1 MNSAITLN
9 VSDLKSTALPG
20 LGKLV
25 GRSRTLPILQTI
37 RVTRDVKGDV
47 SLQSTDL
54 DSFASFH
61 VPETQEG
68 APIDLLVP
76 FEPLN
81 RLVKTL
87 GNKETITLRKEGKN
101 KVNVHYQVS
110 GSEMDQSL
118 ESLPVEEFP
127 QIPVINQK
135 PFAVGPEFGL
145 AVKQAFQCAS
155 QDQTRQVLRGASLD
169 VHDEKAHYIIGTN
182 GRILFSANSFSF
194 PFKKSVTVPNCKFL
208 VQTDLMDE
216 GCMLAVEPPA
226 PKQEYG
232 YLKLASPRWTFI
244 AKENIGPFP
253 NWRQCVPLME
263 KPTAVVKLGPAAIKQ
278 MLEVLPHLPGVE
290 LPNHTVRLDVK
301 AGHLMLE
308 GPDHESGAWTGV
320 SVFDVNITGKPMMI
334 ALDREFL
341 AIALKFNLGEIR
353 LEDELSAMTFSNGG
367 KRMVIMPVRLGVE
380 RTKPAPAHAPAASP
394 ESTAAPTTAAASTTT
409 EPKPE
414 AAAEPKENTM
424 NATTLQ
430 APDRGNLKPSNGTAT
445 TTKPAET
452 VTPPTLIDQIELI
465 KESVK
470 NVARDLN
477 GLIEAVK
484 LAEKQQRTTEREVES
499 ARATLKK
506 LQQVTI

>member
-25 GRSRTLPILQTI
+25 GRSRTLPVLQTV
-37 RVTRDVKGDV
+37 RVTRDLKGDV

-54 DSFASFH
+54 DSHAIFH

-68 APIDLLVP
+68 APIDMLVP

-81 RLVKTL
+81 RLIKTL
-87 GNKETITLRKEGKN
+87 GGKDTITLQREGKN
-101 KVNVHYQVS
+101 KVKVHYQVS
-110 GSEMDQSL
+110 GSEMDQSF
-118 ESLPVEEFP
+118 ESLPVDEFP
-127 QIPVINQK
+127 PTPVVNQK

-155 QDQTRQVLRGASLD
+155 QEQSRQVLHGASLD
-169 VHDEKAHYIIGTN
+169 VHDAQAHYIVGTN
-182 GRILFSANSFSF
+182 GRILFSANSFTF

-208 VQTDLMDE
+208 AQTDLLD
-216 GCMLAVEPPA
+216 GDCMLAVEPPA

-232 YLKLASPRWTFI
+232 YLKLATPSWTFI
-244 AKENIGPFP
+244 AREHIGPFP

-263 KPTAVVKLGPAAIKQ
+263 KPAAVVKLGPAAIKQ
-278 MLEVLPHLPGVE
+278 MLEVLPHLPGKD

-301 AGHLMLE
+301 IGLLKLE
-308 GPDHESGAWTGV
+308 GPDHESGVWTGV

-341 AIALKFNLGEIR
+341 AIALKFNLGELR
-353 LEDELSAMTFSNGG
+353 LEDELSAMVFSNGG
-367 KRMVIMPVRLGVE
+367 KRMVVMPVRLSVE
-380 RTKPAPAHAPAASP
+380 RTQPAPAHAPATSP
-394 ESTAAPTTAAASTTT
+394 ESTAAEPAAAPSTIT
-409 EPKPE
+409 EPKPD
-414 AAAEPKENTM
+414 AAAEPKENAM
-424 NATTLQ
+424 NATTLP
-430 APDRGNLKPSNGTAT
+430 APERGSLKSNGNSTI
-445 TTKPAET
+445 TKPAET
-452 VTPPTLIDQIELI
+452 NTPPTLIDQIELI
-465 KESVK
+465 KESVR
-470 NVARDLN
+470 NVGRDLN
-477 GLIEAVK
+477 NLIEAVK
-484 LAEKQQRTTEREVES
+484 TAEKQQRATEREVES